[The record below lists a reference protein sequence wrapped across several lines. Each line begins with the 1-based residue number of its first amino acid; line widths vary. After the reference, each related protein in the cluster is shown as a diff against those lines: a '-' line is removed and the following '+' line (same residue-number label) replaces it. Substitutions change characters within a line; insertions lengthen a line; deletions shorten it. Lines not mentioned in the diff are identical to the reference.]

1 MRYNKRMD
9 TTKYTI
15 YWTYKGVRPNSLVK
29 TTLGEA
35 LKFVEELRKDA
46 VANEFTFITMV
57 GENQNQVGK
66 AGVDS
71 VVDGKT
77 PDGVDY
83 TWNMSARIGATRK

>member
-1 MRYNKRMD
+1 MRYNIHMD

-15 YWTYKGVRPNSLVK
+15 YWTYRGKHPNSLVK
-29 TTLGEA
+29 TTLSEA
-35 LKFVEELRKDA
+35 LKFTEELRKDA
-46 VANEFTFITMV
+46 AANEFTFITMV